1 MIATKHHGR
10 TCRLAAAFAAGAT
23 IASGYGSPAAWADSS
38 EPASSGAWTLLD
50 ASNDFAPTIGAASP
64 AADASSGAL
73 INELMTATQGV
84 SSDAAIPASS
94 TGDGLFSSLLAFI
107 DGVSPPPSAPGDLVT
122 FSGSSSLFNTLLVS
136 AFDSLEP
143 LEKDL
148 GTNFS
153 AELAPLISS
162 ASPPAWLESSAG
174 LTVTETQYDG
184 MPVYDLT
191 PADPSGD
198 YVVAIHG
205 GAFIDQPS
213 IVNWLAYTDMAE
225 NTNAT
230 IVVPIYPLAT
240 DGGTA
245 GTVDPEIA
253 SLISSEI
260 ASEGAGNV
268 SVYGDS
274 AGGEIALEAVQQL
287 AGAGDAVPHSMV
299 LDSPALDL
307 SLSNPNIAFVND
319 PILGNAGILQDD
331 ELWAG
336 NLPLTDP
343 EVSPLYGSLDGLPP
357 TYVYAGSDDLLAPDV
372 LRLEQ
377 DAVAQD
383 APFSFILRN
392 GELHDWALQPFG
404 DGGQVQDQIY
414 QELGL
419 TDATSSAA
427 TANPDLLDTLANSL
441 QTLSTE
447 LSSQTFS
454 SGSLL
459 GDLSTDLANALAAT
473 STEVTGLSTDLS
485 AIVADVMT
493 AF

>member
-1 MIATKHHGR
+1 VVITAIMVEKRCGFTATASTAVARDCRAMRTGSRMIATKHHGR

-84 SSDAAIPASS
+84 SSDASIPASS

-198 YVVAIHG
+198 YVVA
-205 GAFIDQPS
+205 
-213 IVNWLAYTDMAE
+213 T
-225 NTNAT
+225 
-230 IVVPIYPLAT
+230 
-240 DGGTA
+240 TA
-245 GTVDPEIA
+245 A
-253 SLISSEI
+253 RSLTS
-260 ASEGAGNV
+260 
-268 SVYGDS
+268 
-274 AGGEIALEAVQQL
+274 
-287 AGAGDAVPHSMV
+287 
-299 LDSPALDL
+299 
-307 SLSNPNIAFVND
+307 
-319 PILGNAGILQDD
+319 
-331 ELWAG
+331 
-336 NLPLTDP
+336 
-343 EVSPLYGSLDGLPP
+343 
-357 TYVYAGSDDLLAPDV
+357 
-372 LRLEQ
+372 LRL
-377 DAVAQD
+377 
-383 APFSFILRN
+383 
-392 GELHDWALQPFG
+392 
-404 DGGQVQDQIY
+404 
-414 QELGL
+414 
-419 TDATSSAA
+419 
-427 TANPDLLDTLANSL
+427 
-441 QTLSTE
+441 
-447 LSSQTFS
+447 
-454 SGSLL
+454 
-459 GDLSTDLANALAAT
+459 
-473 STEVTGLSTDLS
+473 
-485 AIVADVMT
+485 
-493 AF
+493 